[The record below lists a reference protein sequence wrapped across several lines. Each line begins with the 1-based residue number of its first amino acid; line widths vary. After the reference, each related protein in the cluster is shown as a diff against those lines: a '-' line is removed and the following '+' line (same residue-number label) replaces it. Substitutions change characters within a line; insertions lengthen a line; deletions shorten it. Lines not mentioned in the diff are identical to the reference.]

1 MSFNAEKITVFEY
14 ANIIRFQKRCDNN
27 ETRRSKA
34 APGFIYLKGEGSAV
48 GRRGQVK
55 NRKKHAAIPIAQA
68 QYTGATLNKTKV
80 KQIILFFTAE
90 SFCHCSKFI
99 NHTESLAG

>member
-1 MSFNAEKITVFEY
+1 MRKKQQFLNMSVLSGFKSVAY
-14 ANIIRFQKRCDNN
+14 NN

-68 QYTGATLNKTKV
+68 QYMGATLNKTKA
-80 KQIILFFTAE
+80 KQIIPFFFSG

-99 NHTESLAG
+99 NHTETLAG